1 MNLYWNKRSTVT
13 NNSNNIE
20 IKHKR
25 DAVAISFNSYF
36 NDCGF
41 KIFVAIDKEKLND
54 LLKML
59 NEKEELDYSL
69 NKELN

>member
-36 NDCGF
+36 N
-41 KIFVAIDKEKLND
+41 EKLND

>member
-13 NNSNNIE
+13 NNNNIE
-20 IKHKR
+20 IRRIR

-41 KIFVAIDKEKLND
+41 KIFAAIDKEKLND

>member
-13 NNSNNIE
+13 NNNNIE
-20 IKHKR
+20 IRRKR

-41 KIFVAIDKEKLND
+41 KIFGAIDKEKLND

>member
-1 MNLYWNKRSTVT
+1 MLWQ
-13 NNSNNIE
+13 
-20 IKHKR
+20 
-25 DAVAISFNSYF
+25 ISFNSYF

-41 KIFVAIDKEKLND
+41 KIFAAIDKEKLND

-69 NKELN
+69 NKELY

>member
-25 DAVAISFNSYF
+25 DAVAISFNSFF

-41 KIFVAIDKEKLND
+41 AAIDKEKLND